1 MLLHDGPRGGPTES
15 ADAQQTRVRYFG
27 KLLRVIPMLPH
38 TKQTEQTLWRRGRT
52 ATEGQSRGGGGARGP
67 VGARGKGCTRRRP
80 IAASS
85 RHTPPGLAT
94 SSGATLQP
102 EALTD
107 LLQERKRGYL
117 VVIKVEF
124 IQVWKTE

>member
-1 MLLHDGPRGGPTES
+1 MR
-15 ADAQQTRVRYFG
+15 RRFG

-107 LLQERKRGYL
+107 LLQERGDEDNIYL
-117 VVIKVEF
+117 SEYMIDN
-124 IQVWKTE
+124 WR

>member
-1 MLLHDGPRGGPTES
+1 MS
-15 ADAQQTRVRYFG
+15 TRQVR
-27 KLLRVIPMLPH
+27 
-38 TKQTEQTLWRRGRT
+38 WRRRAALIGRHRHERPSSRRLSDRL
-52 ATEGQSRGGGGARGP
+52 EGFHEEIEHQSAAPGDALARGP

-107 LLQERKRGYL
+107 LLQERGDEDNIYL
-117 VVIKVEF
+117 SEYMIDNCDNS
-124 IQVWKTE
+124 